1 MEQFSGRVL
10 VRMPTDL
17 HKRLAYLA
25 KQHNVSLNQYIV
37 FLLSI
42 NQSRAMF
49 NEQCQKEDL
58 AEQFQRI
65 KEESK
70 MGQDTLSGRQGNE
83 VGRLIGQ
90 SVAQKLGINLEPG
103 SNKGIFKNR
112 VVVIKS
118 VRIGNSQFG
127 ITNKMTEE
135 IKEVILA
142 KEIMKGVFEL
152 YKVEFDKIKG
162 KGRPTRSKGSSSG
175 KVTNFSVS
183 EVVSHGDK
191 FDTLKIDIPNSRS

>member
-1 MEQFSGRVL
+1 MDDFSGRVL

-17 HKRLAYLA
+17 HARLAFLA
-25 KQHNVSLNQYIV
+25 RQHNVSLNQYIV

-42 NQSRAMF
+42 NQSHAVF

-58 AEQFQRI
+58 VDQFQRI
-65 KEESK
+65 KEESR

-83 VGRLIGQ
+83 FGRKIGQ
-90 SVAQKLGINLEPG
+90 LVAQKLGINLEPG
-103 SNKGIFKNR
+103 SNKGRYEGR

-127 ITNKMTEE
+127 ITNKMAEE
-135 IKEVILA
+135 VNSVILA
-142 KEIMKGVFEL
+142 KEINNGLFEL
-152 YKVEFDKIKG
+152 YKIEFKKIRS

-183 EVVSHGDK
+183 EAINHGEK
-191 FDTLKIDIPNSRS
+191 FDILQMSL

>member
-1 MEQFSGRVL
+1 MEQFNGRVL
-10 VRMPTDL
+10 LRMPTEL
-17 HKRLAYLA
+17 HSRLAHLA

-42 NQSRAMF
+42 NQSRAVF
-49 NEQCQKEDL
+49 DEQCQKEDL
-58 AEQFQRI
+58 VEQFRRI

-70 MGQDTLSGRQGNE
+70 MGQDTLSGRRGDK

-103 SNKGIFKNR
+103 SNKGMYGDR
-112 VVVIKS
+112 TVVVKS

-127 ITNKMTEE
+127 ITNKMTEV
-135 IKEVILA
+135 IDEVILA
-142 KEIMKGVFEL
+142 KEIKDGVFEL
-152 YKVEFDKIKG
+152 YKVEFEKIKD

-175 KVTNFSVS
+175 KVANFSVS
-183 EVVSHGDK
+183 EAIRHGDK
-191 FDTLKIDIPNSRS
+191 FDTLNIDIPSN